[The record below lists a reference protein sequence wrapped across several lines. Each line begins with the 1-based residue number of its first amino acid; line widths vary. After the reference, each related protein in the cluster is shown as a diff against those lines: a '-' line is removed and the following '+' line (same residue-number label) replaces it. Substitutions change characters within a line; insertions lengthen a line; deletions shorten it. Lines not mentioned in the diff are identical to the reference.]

1 MATDDAVST
10 DPTSTEETKPRRQ
23 FGAKLRIR
31 FTCVVEDVG
40 DQWQLRSL
48 TGLT

>member
-1 MATDDAVST
+1 VTGNVDAENS
-10 DPTSTEETKPRRQ
+10 
-23 FGAKLRIR
+23 FGAKLRMR

-40 DQWQLRSL
+40 DQWRLRSL